1 MYIGIITLLCLIFIP
16 EITIFFIVCGFVL
29 KTCGII

>member
-16 EITIFFIVCGFVL
+16 EITIFCIACGFVL
-29 KTCGII
+29 KACGIV